1 MNEQLRPIPL
11 RADPRLLALRNVA
24 SLVRAVIALAI
35 GKLENRGDERSILK
49 NRWPEDTIAPLILRA
64 ATAPN
69 MLAGTPALAQTI
81 VADVI
86 ATLGP
91 QNAGAR
97 LLQSGL
103 QLQFDRYATILV
115 PSVQALSTQSSFV
128 GEGAPIPIHNLTTAA
143 ASLVPRKIGTGVVLT
158 REMLEASNSQ
168 AIVTDVLLRSV
179 ALAFDV
185 IITFGY
191 PPALVAKTLA
201 QDIPIVCTG
210 AGDPV
215 ATGLAQSLARPGGN
229 LTGVTE
235 LAAELSAKRLE
246 ILKEA
251 VPNLKKAAML
261 FNAAD
266 LGMTLRSRAAEAAAK
281 VLNVSVQSLGVRE
294 PSDFGDAFAE
304 MTRSPPDAILMVSDT
319 LTGLNRKLVMEF
331 AANNRLP
338 AMYEFGYLVR
348 DGGLMSYGPNLRE
361 TGKIVGDLV
370 ARILRGA
377 RPADLPLEQPT
388 HFEFIVNLKTA
399 KSIGFIF
406 PPALLARADEA
417 IE

>member
-1 MNEQLRPIPL
+1 MRRREFIAGCCASAAWPLAARAQQQARTYRVGLLASRPI
-11 RADPRLLALRNVA
+11 
-24 SLVRAVIALAI
+24 
-35 GKLENRGDERSILK
+35 
-49 NRWPEDTIAPLILRA
+49 
-64 ATAPN
+64 
-69 MLAGTPALAQTI
+69 
-81 VADVI
+81 
-86 ATLGP
+86 
-91 QNAGAR
+91 
-97 LLQSGL
+97 
-103 QLQFDRYATILV
+103 
-115 PSVQALSTQSSFV
+115 
-128 GEGAPIPIHNLTTAA
+128 GEGEERRKAIIEVLAAHDFVEGRNLLFEPRWGNSLSENVEALKAA
-143 ASLVPRKIGTGVVLT
+143 KV
-158 REMLEASNSQ
+158 
-168 AIVTDVLLRSV
+168 
-179 ALAFDV
+179 DV

-191 PPALVAKTLA
+191 PASLAAKTSA
-201 QDIPIVCTG
+201 KDVPIVCSG

-235 LAAELSAKRLE
+235 LATELSAKRLE

-251 VPNLKKAAML
+251 VPNLKTVAML

-266 LGMTLRSRAAEAAAK
+266 LGMSLRSRAAEAAAK
-281 VLNVSVQSLGVRE
+281 VLDVSVQTLGVRE
-294 PSDFGDAFAE
+294 PSDFGNAFAE
-304 MTRSPPDAILMVSDT
+304 MTRSRPDAILMVSDT

-338 AMYEFGYLVR
+338 AIYEFGFLVR

-361 TGKIVGDLV
+361 TGERVGDLV

-399 KSIGFIF
+399 KSIGLII
-406 PPALLARADEA
+406 PPTLLSRADEV

>member
-1 MNEQLRPIPL
+1 MRRREFIAGCCASAAWSLIARAQPQPRTYRVGLLASRPIGDSEERRIAIREVL
-11 RADPRLLALRNVA
+11 AAHGFVEGRNLLFEPRWGNFLSENVEA
-24 SLVRAVIALAI
+24 
-35 GKLENRGDERSILK
+35 
-49 NRWPEDTIAPLILRA
+49 
-64 ATAPN
+64 
-69 MLAGTPALAQTI
+69 
-81 VADVI
+81 
-86 ATLGP
+86 
-91 QNAGAR
+91 
-97 LLQSGL
+97 
-103 QLQFDRYATILV
+103 
-115 PSVQALSTQSSFV
+115 
-128 GEGAPIPIHNLTTAA
+128 
-143 ASLVPRKIGTGVVLT
+143 
-158 REMLEASNSQ
+158 LEA
-168 AIVTDVLLRSV
+168 ARV
-179 ALAFDV
+179 DV

-191 PPALVAKTLA
+191 PPSLAAKTLA
-201 QDIPIVCTG
+201 KDIPIVCTG

-235 LAAELSAKRLE
+235 LSTELSAKRLE

-251 VPNLKKAAML
+251 VPNLRTVAML
-261 FNAAD
+261 FNATD

-281 VLNVSVQSLGVRE
+281 VLDVSVQSLGVRE
-294 PSDFGDAFAE
+294 PSDFGNAFAE
-304 MTRSPPDAILMVSDT
+304 MTRSRPDAILMVSDT

-338 AMYEFGYLVR
+338 AMYEFGFLVR

-399 KSIGFIF
+399 KNIGFIF

>member
-1 MNEQLRPIPL
+1 MRRREFIAGCCASAAWSLIARAQPQPRTYHVGLLASRPIGDSEERRIAIREVL
-11 RADPRLLALRNVA
+11 AEQGFVEGRNLLFEPRWGDFLSENVEAL
-24 SLVRAVIALAI
+24 
-35 GKLENRGDERSILK
+35 K
-49 NRWPEDTIAPLILRA
+49 A
-64 ATAPN
+64 AR
-69 MLAGTPALAQTI
+69 
-81 VADVI
+81 V
-86 ATLGP
+86 
-91 QNAGAR
+91 
-97 LLQSGL
+97 
-103 QLQFDRYATILV
+103 
-115 PSVQALSTQSSFV
+115 
-128 GEGAPIPIHNLTTAA
+128 
-143 ASLVPRKIGTGVVLT
+143 
-158 REMLEASNSQ
+158 
-168 AIVTDVLLRSV
+168 
-179 ALAFDV
+179 DV

-191 PPALVAKTLA
+191 PPSLAAKTLA
-201 QDIPIVCTG
+201 KDIPIVCTG

-281 VLNVSVQSLGVRE
+281 VLNVNVQSLGVRE
-294 PSDFGDAFAE
+294 PSDFGNAFAE

-338 AMYEFGYLVR
+338 AMYEFGFLVR